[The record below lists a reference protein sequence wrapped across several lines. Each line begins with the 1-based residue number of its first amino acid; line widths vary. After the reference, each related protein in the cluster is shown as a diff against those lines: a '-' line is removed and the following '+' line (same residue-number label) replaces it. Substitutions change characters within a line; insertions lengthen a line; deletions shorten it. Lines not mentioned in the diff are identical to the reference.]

1 MMLFGITVGLIIGL
15 AVGVYLGAEIIAERD
30 AELRYLREEL
40 AKAAT
45 RAGREWWEV

>member
-1 MMLFGITVGLIIGL
+1 MFGFGVIIGALIGL
-15 AVGVYLGAEIIAERD
+15 AMGVYLGGEIIKERD

-45 RAGREWWEV
+45 RAARDWWEV

>member
-1 MMLFGITVGLIIGL
+1 MLVFGIIIGLIIGL
-15 AVGVYLGAEIIAERD
+15 AVGIYLGAEIIAERD

-45 RAGREWWEV
+45 RAAREWWEV